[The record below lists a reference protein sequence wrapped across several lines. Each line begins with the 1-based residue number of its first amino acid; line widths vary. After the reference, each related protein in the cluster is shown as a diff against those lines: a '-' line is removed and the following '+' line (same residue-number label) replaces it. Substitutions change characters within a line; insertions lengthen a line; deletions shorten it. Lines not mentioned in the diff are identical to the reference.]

1 MFSMI
6 CFAPLC
12 LASMIP
18 SGQRV
23 CARCPIPAP
32 FLAKRER
39 AWGRLCGLFL
49 CLLASTHVVH
59 ECLLPM
65 LRTSCFVPRAMHPCY
80 AERVYERTVVLLPC
94 RTALAS
100 TLLPT
105 SNQRA
110 ATVVLHLVSAKRTSV
125 GRERSVASLTSR
137 AKRRRTRR
145 VSQKSR
151 LCGSRRNE
159 ANSGMKPR
167 SEHVC
172 LTHYW
177 ADEHESQRTST
188 QRVSQRWAYWR
199 TWTQKTTLWNE
210 S

>member
-1 MFSMI
+1 MLI
-6 CFAPLC
+6 WIVPLC
-12 LASMIP
+12 DCNYLRSYDSTSPLFTDVLRGYEWTASAWHRCVTWHVLLPLASIEP

-100 TLLPT
+100 TLLP
-105 SNQRA
+105 
-110 ATVVLHLVSAKRTSV
+110 VV
-125 GRERSVASLTSR
+125 
-137 AKRRRTRR
+137 
-145 VSQKSR
+145 
-151 LCGSRRNE
+151 CNE
-159 ANSGMKPR
+159 WQPSYYI
-167 SEHVC
+167 S
-172 LTHYW
+172 W
-177 ADEHESQRTST
+177 APGEE
-188 QRVSQRWAYWR
+188 V
-199 TWTQKTTLWNE
+199 
-210 S
+210 